1 MQVVDAVSS
10 REPLVQRLE
19 VANSL
24 MLTFHGLRNANVRD
38 GDTRLRLTMSAQVA
52 AQLWRKLGE
61 ELTEAEENRL
71 SSASSCQCWASDA
84 QDDLGG
90 TFHQRC
96 EERLGPAVAWR
107 MARAVSPALDA
118 LGQAGSVRPQ
128 PGSDPI
134 RALHPVISSLYTQ
147 FSALVLGLDER
158 LDADGGDHFE
168 GLLS

>member
-107 MARAVSPALDA
+107 MARRHQSSHD
-118 LGQAGSVRPQ
+118 GQRAINGGFRIEVKRDT
-128 PGSDPI
+128 GRVDI
-134 RALHPVISSLYTQ
+134 RFEEELPSSR
-147 FSALVLGLDER
+147 R
-158 LDADGGDHFE
+158 L
-168 GLLS
+168 